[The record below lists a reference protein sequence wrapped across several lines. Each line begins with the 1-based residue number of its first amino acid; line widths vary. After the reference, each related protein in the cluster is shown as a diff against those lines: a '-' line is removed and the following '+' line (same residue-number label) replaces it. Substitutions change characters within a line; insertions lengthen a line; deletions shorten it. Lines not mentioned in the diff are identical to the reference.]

1 MSSIDAA
8 LRAKLVATSG
18 VTTLVS
24 TRIYPDELPQGT
36 ALPAIRYSLI
46 SDVPDRHV
54 PGFREARVQVSVYDD
69 DPSPTDAN
77 TVAEAVISAI
87 SRTEL
92 QMEPASWTEG
102 STTFTVITCRA
113 VNDPR
118 LREPDTRYW
127 HYPVDFLIKYRM

>member
-8 LRAKLVATSG
+8 LRAKLEATSA
-18 VTTLVS
+18 VTALVS
-24 TRIYPDELPQGT
+24 TRIYPDELPQGS

-46 SDVPDRHV
+46 SDIPDRHV

-87 SRTEL
+87 SRTDL
-92 QMEPASWTEG
+92 QMEPVSWVVG
-102 STTFTVITCRA
+102 STTFTVITCRHT
-113 VNDPR
+113 NGPR